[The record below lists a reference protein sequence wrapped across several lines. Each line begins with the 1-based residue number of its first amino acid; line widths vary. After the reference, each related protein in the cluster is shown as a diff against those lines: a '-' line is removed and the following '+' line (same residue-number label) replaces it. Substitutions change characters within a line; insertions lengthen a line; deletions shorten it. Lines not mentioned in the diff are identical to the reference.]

1 MVKRRVL
8 KTVYQMICLSLS
20 STLRK
25 CNISLSNFVLHVYY
39 VYLGSTGLKHQDI
52 VHLRNLCQVKRRSPE
67 HDIVL

>member
-25 CNISLSNFVLHVYY
+25 YNISLSNFVLYVYY
-39 VYLGSTGLKHQDI
+39 VYLGSTGLKHQHI
-52 VHLRNLCQVKRRSPE
+52 LHLRN
-67 HDIVL
+67 